1 MISAAAVMVRPVL
14 AIPSMTARV
23 LSPWR
28 RYSSRTR
35 DSRNTS

>member
-1 MISAAAVMVRPVL
+1 MISAADVMTRAVPAMP
-14 AIPSMTARV
+14 ATTAV
-23 LSPWR
+23 WLSPLA